1 MWIHSEMRTW
11 HDKNI
16 QSINKVCDIFDK
28 IGVIVTEND
37 IDVCHRLRGDKTIV
51 KFCKRKICQNVL
63 RKKKSSKKVKPS
75 DVGLSEETPLFI
87 NESLCSYYKGL
98 WNKFKESWNEKLIYS
113 YFTINGNVK
122 YTL

>member
-1 MWIHSEMRTW
+1 M
-11 HDKNI
+11 
-16 QSINKVCDIFDK
+16 
-28 IGVIVTEND
+28 TEND
-37 IDVCHRLRGDKTIV
+37 INACHRLRGDKTIV